1 MKKKTDYDNVYWI
14 PKGFEYHPNEFA
26 EIDGYIWYDETEQSS
41 PVYSSAEQAKE
52 ALRIAK
58 EREERAQKE
67 FVRQSQISRFGEEID
82 KARAATEEAIVV
94 RKEKQ
99 KAASDS
105 YSLLRG
111 HTVRGDRRR
120 NAILR

>member
-52 ALRIAK
+52 ALENYCDELLK
-58 EREERAQKE
+58 ELSKKW
-67 FVRQSQISRFGEEID
+67 FGKYD
-82 KARAATEEAIVV
+82 TR
-94 RKEKQ
+94 
-99 KAASDS
+99 
-105 YSLLRG
+105 
-111 HTVRGDRRR
+111 
-120 NAILR
+120 